1 MGHTGGE
8 REMPFLPKSIRV
20 VHPKYPHPKKFVVK
34 KPPGSS
40 SSHLFCSIR
49 ERDSRDSERDTFA
62 RAHAIHTAERESVT
76 ERPGVLLLR
85 VL

>member
-1 MGHTGGE
+1 M
-8 REMPFLPKSIRV
+8 
-20 VHPKYPHPKKFVVK
+20 VK